1 MKKSLSAV
9 ISLTLICLVTTAL
22 LAFVNFFTKP
32 QIEKAEKAATEKA
45 LLEVFPDGTAFTE
58 ESKADSLPG
67 SVTEVYSEGS
77 GGYIFKLTVTGYSSG
92 MQVLIGIDAS
102 GKVTGAKC
110 MASSETLGAEKTY
123 GEIFKGLDSSEADGI
138 ATVSGA
144 TKTSGAYKKAVGD
157 AFAAFNILKGSGGSH
172 E

>member
-9 ISLTLICLVTTAL
+9 ISLTLICLVTATL

-58 ESKADSLPG
+58 REKDDSLPN
-67 SVTEVYSEGS
+67 SITEVYSEGS

-123 GEIFKGLDSSEADGI
+123 GDNFKGLGSAEANNVE
-138 ATVSGA
+138 TVSGA
-144 TKTSGAYKKAVGD
+144 TKTSGAYKKAVSD
-157 AFAAFNILKGSGGSH
+157 AFTAFNILKESGGSH